1 MTVFIPKS
9 LLSESAASAAARLKL
24 VRNQL
29 SSAQGQL
36 KMGDF
41 AHQKSMQN
49 SRLEELT
56 VEAESGGGTAVAKR
70 LAERYRSK
78 MAAWD
83 SVQGKS
89 WKTLETEIKTLE
101 AEKEQLERY
110 LADYV
115 GLRVE

>member
-1 MTVFIPKS
+1 MTVYIPKS

-24 VRNQL
+24 VRDRL

-36 KMGDF
+36 KMGNF

-56 VEAESGGGTAVAKR
+56 AAVESERDNAVAQR
-70 LAERYRSK
+70 LLERYRSK

-83 SVQGKS
+83 SVQGKT
-89 WKTLETEIKTLE
+89 WKYLETEIDTLE
-101 AEKEQLERY
+101 AEQEELERY

-115 GLRVE
+115 GLRV